1 MLVLLSSLTKKE
13 LELLHSGM
21 LREIN
26 GLKSQL
32 RKVKAKK
39 DMKMVDLLEEKVVV
53 AKQLRRKIVNLKD
66 KGI

>member
-1 MLVLLSSLTKKE
+1 MLVLLSSLTEKE

-26 GLKSQL
+26 GLKSHL